1 MEAEEI
7 MDSTSFNDHLLN
19 LLEHGR
25 LLTGE
30 PMTLRYGSGKIQFHK
45 LIAEG
50 MEDILKDVQRSQAAY
65 IKQIRTEY
73 EANGCTFD
81 RPQMIVSGSQHPYPS
96 FAIVLGQLFS
106 RGTLADG
113 APMTATNEAGD
124 LFYCPEIVTFARM
137 ATENVRAGHLRM
149 IADIRAKLEGGGYV
163 FAGRTRSAE

>member
-1 MEAEEI
+1 

-25 LLTGE
+25 LPEGE
-30 PMTLRYGSGKIQFHK
+30 PMTLRDGSGKIHFHK

-50 MEDILKDVQRSQAAY
+50 MEGILLDVQRSQTAY
-65 IKQIRTEY
+65 IGQIRAEY

-81 RPQMIVSGSQHPYPS
+81 RPQMFVHGSQHPYPS

-124 LFYCPEIVTFARM
+124 LFYSPEIVTFARM
-137 ATENVRAGHLRM
+137 ATENVVAGHLRM
-149 IADIRAKLEGGGYV
+149 IADIRAKLEGGGYT
-163 FAGRTRSAE
+163 FARTTKSAE